1 MNDDCAEF
9 CNVHDPKDMA
19 DAILRMAARSD
30 TLDEAKI
37 RAAAKPFDSAA
48 VAEHA
53 VQIYREALENT
64 K

>member
-1 MNDDCAEF
+1 MSARKSLSVVIIAKNEAGLLPDCLHSVAWADEIIMLDSGSQDDS
-9 CNVHDPKDMA
+9 V
-19 DAILRMAARSD
+19 
-30 TLDEAKI
+30 
-37 RAAAKPFDSAA
+37 A

>member
-1 MNDDCAEF
+1 MC
-9 CNVHDPKDMA
+9 VTRKIWKMH
-19 DAILRMAARSD
+19 LRMAARSD

-37 RAAAKPFDSAA
+37 RAAAKPFDSVA